1 MHWVPRLGAAFACLF
16 LLTACPSD
24 QPPFGSGTGELGR
37 GNLSTACTPKDAVC
51 EPEATELDTSVP
63 IAVGA
68 SFFVRYDGQVPLS
81 PTGGPAKMILF
92 SSSPDMLSKDDDD
105 QFVSWMAGHVAVI
118 ARTEQGTVTEFVHLR
133 IADVDRIQ
141 LDRDPSGTAMTVGA
155 QGVWRASPL
164 SVDGTVLGGTLG
176 YVWEVEGSAIEI
188 VSQDGREA
196 VVVAREA
203 GSAVL
208 RARAGEATGETTVS
222 VEGP

>member
-1 MHWVPRLGAAFACLF
+1 MHRVARFGPAFACLF

-24 QPPFGSGTGELGR
+24 QPPFGSGSGELGR
-37 GNLSTACTPKDAVC
+37 GNLFIACTPKDAAC
-51 EPEATELDTSVP
+51 EPEATELDGSTP
-63 IAVGA
+63 IALGA

-105 QFVSWMAGHVAVI
+105 QFVSWVPGHVAVI

-133 IADVDRIQ
+133 IAGIDRIQ
-141 LDRDPSGTAMTVGA
+141 LDGDPSGATMTVGT
-155 QGVWRASPL
+155 QGVWLASPL

-188 VSQDGREA
+188 VAQDGREVTLA
-196 VVVAREA
+196 AREA
-203 GSAVL
+203 GSAIV
-208 RARAGEATGETTVS
+208 RARAGEATGEATVS